1 MSKWL
6 RSHRGRSFLVGAVA
20 AVTIGGLAYV
30 VVGPLDAFASAGAA
44 PALLVSPGAA
54 ANAQSGAAPQAAP
67 TSASESAA
75 ATFIAKGGSASRLR
89 VRALAVRLLRRSVHA
104 SFVVKDGKS
113 GAYVTVTLDRG
124 KLQSVSSTSISI
136 LRADGVT
143 VTEPVNSSTHFVRTT
158 EATLTPG
165 ARVVLVGING
175 DARYIVAPKASG
187 TLGKGLGTTS
197 TAATPVA

>member
-30 VVGPLDAFASAGAA
+30 VVGPLDAFASAGAS
-44 PALLVSPGAA
+44 PALLVSPG
-54 ANAQSGAAPQAAP
+54 SAAPAPAGATLQVAP

-75 ATFIAKGGSASRLR
+75 ATFIAKGASANRLR
-89 VRALAVRLLRRSVHA
+89 VRALAVRLLRHSVHV
-104 SFVVKDGKS
+104 SFVVKDGKT
-113 GAYVTVTLDRG
+113 GAYETVTLDRG

-136 LRADGVT
+136 LSADGVT
-143 VTEPVNSSTHFVRTT
+143 VTEPVNSSTNFVRTT
-158 EATLTPG
+158 EATLTSG
-165 ARVVLVGING
+165 ERVVLVGING
-175 DARYIVAPKASG
+175 DARYVVAPKASSA
-187 TLGKGLGTTS
+187 LGKGLGTTS